1 MKTKVTVPGRVNLIG
16 EHIDY
21 HHLPV
26 LPMAIQRRVSL
37 TFQPRTDRRIRAVS
51 EHYGERQ
58 VCLACDVSPGAPGD
72 WANYIKAAVQA
83 AGRCARLER
92 GIDANVT
99 SDLPAAAGLSSSS
112 ALLTA
117 FTIALLAANGAEPTL
132 KQLMEVLPDGEQFVG
147 TRGGA
152 MDHAAVLGAEAGCA
166 LLVRFAPLDL
176 AAIPIPTGWSF
187 LVAHSLTTAE
197 KSGAVRAQYNARRV
211 AGSEALRK
219 LGFVSFESALCS
231 PDYERLANCGT
242 LTEEESRCFRH
253 VMTEALRVQDAITA
267 LRSGDAVRFGAT
279 LTASH
284 ASLRDDLRVSCP
296 ALDELVEAALDAG
309 ALGARLTGAGF
320 GGCAIVFSKAEDR
333 TRIADGLMA
342 KYYSKHSTFDPAHH
356 LIYAEPSAGAMFPN
370 ADRTVGWLP

>member
-37 TFQPRTDRRIRAVS
+37 SFEPRTDRRIRAVS
-51 EHYGERQ
+51 EHYGERE
-58 VCLACDVSPGAPGD
+58 VCLACDVTPGPPGD
-72 WANYIKAAVQA
+72 WANYIKAAIQA
-83 AGRCARLER
+83 AGRCAPLER
-92 GIDANVT
+92 GIDATVT

-117 FTIALLAANGAEPTL
+117 FTIALLAANGVEPSL
-132 KQLMEVLPDGEQFVG
+132 EQLMDVLPDGEQFVG

-152 MDHAAVLGAEAGCA
+152 MDHAAVLGAKEGCA

-176 AAIPIPTGWSF
+176 AAIPIPAGWSF

-211 AGSEALRK
+211 SGAEALRK
-219 LGFVSFESALCS
+219 LGFVSFQAALGSLGC
-231 PDYERLANCGT
+231 ERLPNSAG

-253 VMTEALRVQDAITA
+253 VITESLRVQDAITA
-267 LRSGDAVRFGAT
+267 LRSGDAVRFGEV

-296 ALDELVEAALDAG
+296 ALDELVNAALDAG

-320 GGCAIVFSKAEDR
+320 GGCAIVFSRTEDR
-333 TRIADGLMA
+333 TRIADRLMA
-342 KYYSKHSTFDPAHH
+342 KYYAKRSGFDPAHH
-356 LIYAEPSAGAMFPN
+356 LIYAEPSAGAIARSHLFTPI
-370 ADRTVGWLP
+370 AK

>member
-37 TFQPRTDRRIRAVS
+37 SFQPRTDRRIRAVS

-58 VCLACDVSPGAPGD
+58 VCLACNVTPGPPGD
-72 WANYIKAAVQA
+72 WANYIKAAMQA
-83 AGRCARLER
+83 AGRCAPLER
-92 GIDANVT
+92 GIEATVT

-117 FTIALLAANGAEPTL
+117 FTIALLAANGVEPTL
-132 KQLMEVLPDGEQFVG
+132 EQLMDVLPDGEQFVG

-152 MDHAAVLGAEAGCA
+152 MDHAAVLGAKERCA

-176 AAIPIPTGWSF
+176 AAVPIPTGWSF

-211 AGSEALRK
+211 SGSEALRK
-219 LGFVSFESALCS
+219 LGFVSFQSALCS
-231 PDYERLANCGT
+231 PGCERLANSAK

-253 VMTEALRVQDAITA
+253 VITEAVRVEEAITA
-267 LRSGDAVRFGAT
+267 LRTGDAVRFGEA

-296 ALDELVEAALDAG
+296 ALDELVEAALKAG

-320 GGCAIVFSKAEDR
+320 GGCAIVFSKTEDR
-333 TRIADGLMA
+333 ARIAAELMA
-342 KYYSKHSTFDPAHH
+342 NYYSKHSEFDPAHH
-356 LIYAEPSAGAMFPN
+356 LIYAEPSAGAI
-370 ADRTVGWLP
+370 ALAA